1 MRKKWGSLGIGL
13 CLVLSLSGCTLFN
26 MDKETPIEE
35 PVTFGFTGM
44 DLTDPAY
51 RAALVEVQSAAEA
64 NGDAV
69 ITFDP
74 QLDNERQIE
83 GIKQM
88 LDQGIDLLFL
98 GPVDVDGIL
107 PALKDAGKLRY
118 RSFVYPGQ

>member
-1 MRKKWGSLGIGL
+1 MYKRQ
-13 CLVLSLSGCTLFN
+13 
-26 MDKETPIEE
+26 
-35 PVTFGFTGM
+35 

-107 PALKDAGKLRY
+107 PALKACREAQVPVICFDSQVSDL
-118 RSFVYPGQ
+118 SLIHI